1 MKGATKTTANPGR
14 RNVSPGLL
22 PKALRYNDVYK
33 QARNDRIVAR
43 KGLKTAVDTLRTA
56 RKKIEDH
63 RNYDSMDSAA
73 KKNYPPSDKLSPEQ
87 LKAAD
92 TTIDEWQPTA
102 KDEHDRF
109 VAAHQR
115 MRDMEKKAGVE
126 KKNRL
131 ARTTL
136 TGVGAS
142 GLDDGIRAPGTMYG
156 KHGINNLDASHLR
169 ESDKMEDV
177 LPWGRAYQGGRRK
190 KTRKKRRRK
199 NKRKTKRRK
208 KTRRRKKR
216 RKSNKRRR
224 TKRR

>member
-1 MKGATKTTANPGR
+1 
-14 RNVSPGLL
+14 
-22 PKALRYNDVYK
+22 
-33 QARNDRIVAR
+33 
-43 KGLKTAVDTLRTA
+43 
-56 RKKIEDH
+56 
-63 RNYDSMDSAA
+63 MDSAL
-73 KKNYPPSDKLSPEQ
+73 KKSYPPSDKLSPEQ
-87 LKAAD
+87 LQAAH
-92 TTIDEWQPTA
+92 TTIDEWQQTA

-115 MRDMEKKAGVE
+115 MRDIEQKAGVE
-126 KKNRL
+126 KKHRL

-136 TGVGAS
+136 TGVGGS
-142 GLDDGIRAPGTMYG
+142 GLDGGIRAPGTMYG
-156 KHGINNLDASHLR
+156 KHGINNLGALFGG

-216 RKSNKRRR
+216 RKKRR